1 MLMLSPPPKIS
12 STTHSPG
19 RNILPGLARAK
30 ALFEVSLIDRRIYPS
45 DGGANSLVN
54 TKGFVRPKRTAGRR
68 ALLRDDD
75 DLGCGGR
82 PAACSAPCQVAG
94 APRNNC
100 FRMVADAF
108 SHRHLYRYRCSDSPT
123 KSESSH
129 GSVYPTSPTFLDG
142 LHRGPEPPAFRF
154 HICGQ
159 SPSERRCWAYMAR

>member
-1 MLMLSPPPKIS
+1 MLMFSPPPKIS

-19 RNILPGLARAK
+19 WNILPGLARAK
-30 ALFEVSLIDRRIYPS
+30 ALLEVGLIDRRIYPS

-68 ALLRDDD
+68 ALRRDDD
-75 DLGCGGR
+75 DLGRGGR
-82 PAACSAPCQVAG
+82 PAACSAPR

-100 FRMVADAF
+100 FRMAADAF
-108 SHRHLYRYRCSDSPT
+108 SHRHLYRYRCSSSST
-123 KSESSH
+123 KSENSH

-154 HICGQ
+154 HTCGQ
-159 SPSERRCWAYMAR
+159 SQASGAAGPI